1 MRSIKVSLT
10 RCTEQ
15 KWSVPPSTHLT
26 STLTTHTSN
35 LQLLGSQ
42 HVHVPIRR
50 RLRRPRHDT
59 TRVPRRQPPTPKE
72 RQTTSSSHSLP
83 RPTRR
88 RQRIHD
94 LYNTPTPILVTITRL
109 CRSTP
114 RRERVCAAAGTAHG
128 GRGVEDALR

>member
-1 MRSIKVSLT
+1 MRSIKVSQT

-15 KWSVPPSTHLT
+15 KWSVPPFTQLT
-26 STLTTHTSN
+26 STLTAHTSN
-35 LQLLGSQ
+35 LPLIGSQ

-72 RQTTSSSHSLP
+72 RQTASNSHSLP
-83 RPTRR
+83 RPTGR

-94 LYNTPTPILVTITRL
+94 LHNPSPPLLVTLTRL

-114 RRERVCAAAGTAHG
+114 RRERVSAAAGTAHG